1 MKTTAI
7 LAVVGVV
14 AVLAVA
20 GLAVASST
28 NAGIFATQPRDG
40 GYSGG
45 HMGMGSGHM
54 YEWQNEYS
62 YSDNPGSCPM
72 YEWDHNYSYDNDY
85 DCPCM

>member
-7 LAVVGVV
+7 LAVLGVV

-54 YEWQNEYS
+54 
-62 YSDNPGSCPM
+62 
-72 YEWDHNYSYDNDY
+72 H
-85 DCPCM
+85 